1 MCPDGTA
8 ILGKYLAL
16 EIMDARFL
24 QALLSTFLFMQTG
37 EKERSVLLSS
47 QDMAQD

>member
-24 QALLSTFLFMQTG
+24 QALLSTFLFVQTG
-37 EKERSVLLSS
+37 EICF
-47 QDMAQD
+47 AQFTRYGPGLR